1 MRSAFCIAVAAAAV
15 VVSVVA
21 VGSISNY
28 NVKTTLSDAATESA
42 GTEPGP
48 TGAATLS
55 NPSPQL
61 IFGEPVVSGVMKQS
75 HKQRIN
81 ERLEQSKCAQHE
93 NDGRRRGSRRG
104 LVYRGPDHTAAAG
117 APDDAA
123 SCTGRRGISHS
134 SSDPPSSSGNSR
146 LLRAATLLAEEEQTN
161 PAGPSKYQLQPQP
174 SQHQQQQRPTP
185 PSNAAKQPRPAS
197 TSDAFGTVQQK
208 KADSPETTVP
218 SSSPS
223 LAPSLGVPNTADEA
237 QQSLEPEVLPTPKE
251 KDASFKH
258 VLPPSP
264 ARHHPAADDDEDAV
278 QHGGKGGKQQ
288 GGQVPKTDAQQQPQT
303 RAEKQASMLELADR
317 AAQEA
322 ES

>member
-1 MRSAFCIAVAAAAV
+1 MAKGQHPPARTVGYKKQCTEESKIHHLLAKQVLVILSNGKFGLSFKKSLRKFLLTWIGASLQQSLCNYRFARVRQACPLPTMRSAFCIAVAAAAV

-48 TGAATLS
+48 TGAATMS

-75 HKQRIN
+75 QKQRIN
-81 ERLEQSKCAQHE
+81 ERLEQSKCAEHE

-146 LLRAATLLAEEEQTN
+146 LR
-161 PAGPSKYQLQPQP
+161 K
-174 SQHQQQQRPTP
+174 
-185 PSNAAKQPRPAS
+185 
-197 TSDAFGTVQQK
+197 
-208 KADSPETTVP
+208 
-218 SSSPS
+218 S
-223 LAPSLGVPNTADEA
+223 LHFECY
-237 QQSLEPEVLPTPKE
+237 
-251 KDASFKH
+251 
-258 VLPPSP
+258 
-264 ARHHPAADDDEDAV
+264 RY
-278 QHGGKGGKQQ
+278 
-288 GGQVPKTDAQQQPQT
+288 
-303 RAEKQASMLELADR
+303 
-317 AAQEA
+317 
-322 ES
+322 